1 MSSLYLL
8 LWASRMT
15 LIVPL
20 YFRMGG
26 EEAEIR
32 FCEHKRLNM
41 ATLRMTWE
49 AKVQLKEILI
59 NSGFPEG
66 ETRALSGHLRR
77 GVSVHS
83 DSPLRLLCSQ
93 LLVLRIISVFHIN
106 LIFLKRQQRLWCSNY
121 NVVYTDINKCFK
133 NYATLGVFE
142 NLL

>member
-1 MSSLYLL
+1 MRLSRVFNVLENDCLL
-8 LWASRMT
+8 
-15 LIVPL
+15 I

-66 ETRALSGHLRR
+66 R
-77 GVSVHS
+77 
-83 DSPLRLLCSQ
+83 
-93 LLVLRIISVFHIN
+93 
-106 LIFLKRQQRLWCSNY
+106 
-121 NVVYTDINKCFK
+121 
-133 NYATLGVFE
+133 TLT
-142 NLL
+142 L

>member
-1 MSSLYLL
+1 MGELSLVANLYLV
-8 LWASRMT
+8 LWVLRMT
-15 LIVPL
+15 LSIPV

-66 ETRALSGHLRR
+66 KTLTFLR
-77 GVSVHS
+77 
-83 DSPLRLLCSQ
+83 
-93 LLVLRIISVFHIN
+93 HI
-106 LIFLKRQQRLWCSNY
+106 
-121 NVVYTDINKCFK
+121 
-133 NYATLGVFE
+133 
-142 NLL
+142 

>member
-1 MSSLYLL
+1 MMLGMGLKEESCKMWELSRVFNVLENDCLL
-8 LWASRMT
+8 
-15 LIVPL
+15 I

-66 ETRALSGHLRR
+66 R
-77 GVSVHS
+77 
-83 DSPLRLLCSQ
+83 
-93 LLVLRIISVFHIN
+93 
-106 LIFLKRQQRLWCSNY
+106 
-121 NVVYTDINKCFK
+121 
-133 NYATLGVFE
+133 TLT
-142 NLL
+142 L